1 MTSTIFMSPQED
13 LEGAPLVAKKNRET
27 ARYPRFAA
35 RGVVVLAVLL
45 VGGAI
50 ISIVCPGPVVSTGDI
65 GVKSKDAADAEASTI
80 EEAEQKLKELY
91 NKIKDGQEKMTLMQ
105 LSAGCQSTETSEYPI
120 RQEGTVSEVLGDHF
134 RVELEN
140 GRIVMA
146 RLSGRMRNVQ
156 VCVGDKVVLETS
168 SYDPSE
174 GQIICRTR

>member
-1 MTSTIFMSPQED
+1 MSPQED

-35 RGVVVLAVLL
+35 WGVVVLAVLL

-50 ISIVCPGPVVSTGDI
+50 INVICSDDTSCVFRS
-65 GVKSKDAADAEASTI
+65 VKSTDADADANSHAI
-80 EEAEQKLKELY
+80 IEAEQELKVG
-91 NKIKDGQEKMTLMQ
+91 KDMTYFMQ
-105 LSAGCQSTETSEYPI
+105 LSAGCQTSETSEYPI

-134 RVELEN
+134 RVKLEN

-146 RLSGRMRNVQ
+146 RLSGRMRNDNVQ
-156 VCVGDKVVLETS
+156 VGDKVVLETS

>member
-1 MTSTIFMSPQED
+1 MSPQED
-13 LEGAPLVAKKNRET
+13 LECAPLVGQVVAKKNRET

-35 RGVVVLAVLL
+35 WGVVVLAVLL

-50 ISIVCPGPVVSTGDI
+50 INVICSDDTSCVFRS
-65 GVKSKDAADAEASTI
+65 VKSTDADADAI
-80 EEAEQKLKELY
+80 IEAEQELKVG
-91 NKIKDGQEKMTLMQ
+91 KDMTYFMQ
-105 LSAGCQSTETSEYPI
+105 LSAGCQTSETSEYPT

-134 RVELEN
+134 RVKLEN

-146 RLSGRMRNVQ
+146 RLSGRMRNDNVQ
-156 VCVGDKVVLETS
+156 VGDKVVLETS

>member
-1 MTSTIFMSPQED
+1 MSPRED

-50 ISIVCPGPVVSTGDI
+50 ISIICPGPVVSTGDI
-65 GVKSKDAADAEASTI
+65 GVKSKDADAEATI

-91 NKIKDGQEKMTLMQ
+91 NKIKEGQEKMTLMQ
-105 LSAGCQSTETSEYPI
+105 LSAGCQGSETDSI
-120 RQEGTVSEVLGDHF
+120 RQEGTVSEVIGSDHF

-140 GRIVMA
+140 VHIVMA
-146 RLSGRMRNVQ
+146 RLSGRMRKDNVQ
-156 VCVGDKVVLETS
+156 VHVGDKVVLEVL

>member
-1 MTSTIFMSPQED
+1 MSPQED

-27 ARYPRFAA
+27 AQYPRFAA

-50 ISIVCPGPVVSTGDI
+50 INIICPGPVVSTDDI
-65 GVKSKDAADAEASTI
+65 GVKSKDADAAATI
-80 EEAEQKLKELY
+80 EIAEQKLKVG
-91 NKIKDGQEKMTLMQ
+91 KDMTYFMQ
-105 LSAGCQSTETSEYPI
+105 LSAGCQGSETDSI

-134 RVELEN
+134 RVKLEN

-146 RLSGRMRNVQ
+146 RLSGRMRKDNVQ
-156 VCVGDKVVLETS
+156 VHVGDKVVLEVL

>member
-1 MTSTIFMSPQED
+1 MSPQED
-13 LEGAPLVAKKNRET
+13 LEGAPLVAEKNRET
-27 ARYPRFAA
+27 AQYPRFAA

-50 ISIVCPGPVVSTGDI
+50 ISIICPGPVVSTGDI

-91 NKIKDGQEKMTLMQ
+91 NKIKEGQEKMTLMQ
-105 LSAGCQSTETSEYPI
+105 LSAGCQGSETDSI
-120 RQEGTVSEVLGDHF
+120 RQEGTVSEVIGSDHA

-140 GRIVMA
+140 AHIVMA
-146 RLSGRMRNVQ
+146 RLSGRMRKDNVQ
-156 VCVGDKVVLETS
+156 VHVGDKVVLEVL